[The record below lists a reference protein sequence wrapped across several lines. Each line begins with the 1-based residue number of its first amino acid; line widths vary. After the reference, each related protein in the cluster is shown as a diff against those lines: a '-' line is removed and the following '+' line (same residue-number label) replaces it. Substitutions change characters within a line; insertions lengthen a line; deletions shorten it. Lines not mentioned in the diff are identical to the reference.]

1 MARIST
7 FETATDT
14 SQFTAMQLQPKTLLS
29 LTWNGY
35 ARWLREHLI
44 SFPNLIKDHG
54 FGTAVLGISIDYLE
68 PLSFFD
74 SDTLSV
80 TVSLKVRREAS
91 RIQVSTDFFGAGKHA
106 AQASLLLCPLEIG
119 DPETLAAAPTRVP
132 ESLLVRF
139 SADEI
144 DPTSPER
151 QVPNMVRE
159 INYSGILLTEGEGGF
174 TIHHHLCEVAEQW
187 SFIEVPNIVESVR
200 EPLALD
206 THEEIP
212 AMRQCLSQP
221 LRRFN
226 VELNRPYF
234 VFESGQVKTQAYL
247 LQGRLTFV
255 HQLFSAEGT
264 DEVYG
269 TIIEEY

>member
-14 SQFTAMQLQPKTLLS
+14 SQFTAMQIQPKTLLS

-68 PLSFFD
+68 PMSFFD
-74 SDTLSV
+74 TDTLSV
-80 TVSLKVRREAS
+80 TVALKVRREAS
-91 RIQVSTDFFGAGKHA
+91 RLQVNIDFFGAGKHA
-106 AQASLLLCPLEIG
+106 AKTSLLLCPLEIG
-119 DPETLAAAPTRVP
+119 DPETLAASPTRVP
-132 ESLLVRF
+132 EDLLGRF
-139 SADEI
+139 EPDEI
-144 DPTSPER
+144 DPASPER
-151 QVPNMVRE
+151 RVPNLVQE
-159 INYSGILLTEGEGGF
+159 IKDSGNLLTEGEGCF

-187 SFIEVPNIVESVR
+187 SFIEVPNIVESIR

-206 THEEIP
+206 RHEEIP
-212 AMRQCLSQP
+212 GLRQCLSQP
-221 LRRFN
+221 LRSFN

-234 VFESGQVKTQAYL
+234 VFESGQVKTQAFL
-247 LQGRLTFV
+247 VQDRLTFV
-255 HQLFSAEGT
+255 HQLFSVEGAG
-264 DEVYG
+264 EIYG
-269 TIIEEY
+269 TIVEEY